1 MDRFL
6 KGWIKNS
13 LIMQGDSVSSIKANK
28 CFNEL
33 LSWVVKENYQ
43 GACHDVSIALHVL
56 LSECGLKCNICIGE
70 VKVSEYE
77 YFDHSWVEADGF
89 IYDIAVCAP
98 NFPQYAHPPIYR
110 GQSLSGNIRFVYGME
125 SPEGLD
131 DVTQFVLQ
139 SDINQYL
146 EGHPNGVGFIW
157 HLIKKVAKSCNIKLN
172 KAKLREMYGWTK
184 RTFKTA

>member
-89 IYDIAVCAP
+89 IYDIAV
-98 NFPQYAHPPIYR
+98 
-110 GQSLSGNIRFVYGME
+110 SGNIRFVYGME